1 MNIANGGMALGL
13 ALCGMVLAAGCS
25 RESPAPAELIRPV
38 KTMTVGAGGG
48 SYTRTFPGRVEAAK
62 SVELAFQ
69 VPGLVVR
76 LPVKE
81 GQRVTRGQVVS
92 RLRQSEYEA
101 RRLAAQGQLDQGKA
115 VLEALRTGER
125 TEEQLRREAALRAAE
140 AKLANTR
147 TEFERYKRL
156 LPTGAVSTSEYD
168 LAQTAYS
175 VAQEEQKAA
184 RQMVE
189 KGVAARQEEIA
200 AQEGQ
205 VRSLE
210 GRLDEARVLLSD
222 TILRAPYNGVIAQ
235 RLIDEGQV
243 VAAARPVLK
252 FQNTEEVDIVADVP
266 EAVMSTG
273 FRRGTVSQM
282 AAEFP
287 KAPGLRVP
295 VRVSEMAQVADPAT
309 QTFQVRFGMRPP
321 KGILILP
328 GMTAQVTVTYPR
340 PRSQASGTFVPI
352 TAVTRQPDGRQ
363 VVWIVGADGTVRS
376 RLVAMGAVKDG
387 DVEIVTGLV
396 AGERIAV
403 AGSEFLR
410 DGMKV
415 RELGN
420 ALGDSRP

>member
-1 MNIANGGMALGL
+1 MNIANGGKGLGL
-13 ALCGMVLAAGCS
+13 ALCGMVVAAGCS
-25 RESPAPAELIRPV
+25 RESPAPPELIRPV

-62 SVELAFQ
+62 SVDLAFQ

-81 GQRVTRGQVVS
+81 GQRVRRGQVVS
-92 RLRQSEYEA
+92 RLRQSEYAA

-168 LAQTAYS
+168 LSQTAYS

-184 RQMVE
+184 KQMVE

-210 GRLDEARVLLSD
+210 GRLDEAKVLLSD

-235 RLIDEGQV
+235 RLIDEGQ
-243 VAAARPVLK
+243 AITANRPVVK
-252 FQNTEEVDIVADVP
+252 FQNTDEVDVVADVP
-266 EAVMSTG
+266 EAVMAAG
-273 FRRGTVSQM
+273 FRHGTVSQM
-282 AAEFP
+282 VAEFP

-295 VRVSEMAQVADPAT
+295 VRVTEMAQVADPAT

-340 PRSQASGTFVPI
+340 STQASGTFVPI

-363 VVWIVGADGTVRS
+363 VVWVVGADGTVRS
-376 RLVAMGAVKDG
+376 RAVVMGAVKDG
-387 DVEIVTGLV
+387 DVEIVTGLN
-396 AGERIAV
+396 AGDRIAI
-403 AGSEFLR
+403 AGTDFLR

-420 ALGDSRP
+420 ALGDSRQ